1 MALQLL
7 QTIQSAAMQA
17 VGAMTLLQPWLSTA
31 SKRNL
36 VQKDRHHL
44 RENAGACLETGTN
57 ACRYSVNYWD
67 CLHFSLSGTNKA
79 AQNLNNRTSQQ
90 PPPPHS
96 SVKLA
101 CSSKHNSVVDGSQ
114 PSVVT
119 KSPAVSHRPASVL
132 QGPPFPCNAALG
144 AVIVNSVLSNREKQ
158 RKCHIGI
165 SWYKKV

>member
-67 CLHFSLSGTNKA
+67 CLHFHFLEPTK
-79 AQNLNNRTSQQ
+79 LHRT
-90 PPPPHS
+90 
-96 SVKLA
+96 
-101 CSSKHNSVVDGSQ
+101 
-114 PSVVT
+114 
-119 KSPAVSHRPASVL
+119 
-132 QGPPFPCNAALG
+132 
-144 AVIVNSVLSNREKQ
+144 
-158 RKCHIGI
+158 
-165 SWYKKV
+165 